1 MGRKV
6 FRYKIIG
13 ILIFLIELFIFALFS
28 YGSYDSFIEVDF
40 SNIFLTQNFIF
51 IFAVLVA
58 STALLNLIFI
68 LFSARKSILFLN
80 LHFSIIFLF
89 FAYGFVQM
97 LLENSYYE
105 EDNAKFII
113 AFSLIFILL
122 FVINFFKY
130 RKVEFLEIESIG
142 THND

>member
-40 SNIFLTQNFIF
+40 NNIFLMQNFIF

-58 STALLNLIFI
+58 STALSNLIFI

-80 LHFSIIFLF
+80 IHFSIIFLF
-89 FAYGFVQM
+89 FTYGFVKM
-97 LLENSYYE
+97 LLENGYYE
-105 EDNAKFII
+105 EDNIKFII

-122 FVINFFKY
+122 FVVNFFKY
-130 RKVEFLEIESIG
+130 RKVEFSEIEEIG
-142 THND
+142 KYNN

>member
-40 SNIFLTQNFIF
+40 NNIFLMQNFIF
-51 IFAVLVA
+51 ILLVA
-58 STALLNLIFI
+58 STALSNLIFI

-80 LHFSIIFLF
+80 IHFSIIFLF
-89 FAYGFVQM
+89 FTYGFVKM
-97 LLENSYYE
+97 LLENGYYE
-105 EDNAKFII
+105 EDNVKFII

-122 FVINFFKY
+122 FVVNFFKY
-130 RKVEFLEIESIG
+130 RKVEFSEIEEIG
-142 THND
+142 KYNN

>member
-1 MGRKV
+1 MRRKV

-28 YGSYDSFIEVDF
+28 YGSYDSFIEIDF
-40 SNIFLTQNFIF
+40 NNIFLRQNFIF

-80 LHFSIIFLF
+80 IHFSILFLF

-97 LLENSYYE
+97 LFEGYYE

-113 AFSLIFILL
+113 AFSIIFILL
-122 FVINFFKY
+122 FVVNFFKY
-130 RKVEFLEIESIG
+130 RKVEFLEIEEIG
-142 THND
+142 TQND

>member
-1 MGRKV
+1 MRRKV

-28 YGSYDSFIEVDF
+28 YGSYDSFIEVDS
-40 SNIFLTQNFIF
+40 SNIFLTQNFVF

-68 LFSARKSILFLN
+68 LVSDRKSILFLN
-80 LHFSIIFLF
+80 IHFSIIFLF

-105 EDNAKFII
+105 EDNIKFII

-122 FVINFFKY
+122 FVVNFFKY
-130 RKVEFLEIESIG
+130 RNVEFSEIEEIG
-142 THND
+142 MQ